1 MEVLVMDTPMMVS
14 GIILV
19 ITFIGIFTEGVHGF
33 HRAKFAL
40 GGAGAMVLAGQYFGF
55 YDPELAIE
63 AIDWNVIFL
72 LGAMMTIV
80 AIMIPTGGFQMMA
93 YRIADLSKGRLFL
106 LLAMMGT
113 LVTVLSLL
121 LDNVTT
127 VVIFGPLII
136 LICRS
141 MNISPIPYLLAAALL
156 SDTGGVAT
164 LVGDPPNLMIGSAAG
179 IGFNTFFY
187 HMGGIVLI
195 AWIATL
201 FAMKVIFK
209 KELSVKPQLQD
220 FSQREELH
228 DPYTWKVSLIVLG
241 IMVIGFIMHRTL
253 HWEAWFVAGMGLTL
267 LVFFGKEVDMDE
279 HFADVE
285 LTLLMFFMALF
296 IIVGGVEHSRFL
308 EYIGQFILPFVREDL
323 LTACILLMWVAA
335 FLSAFIDNIPFTA
348 AMIPIILGLEAQ
360 GVNVNALWWALA
372 AGVGMGGN
380 GSHLGSTANVFIV
393 TISEKLAKDEGRPEL
408 AITPGL
414 WIRKGSPVM
423 ILTLIIC
430 SIVMATFFDFYSN
443 PEANIGNEP
452 GEVMELAE

>member
-55 YDPELAIE
+55 YNPELAIE
-63 AIDWNVIFL
+63 SIDWNVIFL

-141 MNISPIPYLLAAALL
+141 MNVSPIPYLLAAALL

-187 HMGGIVLI
+187 HMGGIVFI

-201 FAMKVIFK
+201 FAMKIIFK
-209 KELSVKPQLQD
+209 KELAVKPELQD

-228 DPYTWKVSLIVLG
+228 DPYTWKVSLIVLA
-241 IMVIGFIMHRTL
+241 IMVVGFIMHRTL

-430 SIVMATFFDFYSN
+430 SIVMATFFDFYAN

>member
-187 HMGGIVLI
+187 HMGGIVFL
-195 AWIATL
+195 AWMATL

>member
-55 YDPELAIE
+55 YNPELAIE
-63 AIDWNVIFL
+63 SIDWNVIFL

-141 MNISPIPYLLAAALL
+141 MNVSPIPYLLAAALL

-187 HMGGIVLI
+187 HMGGIVFI

-201 FAMKVIFK
+201 FAMKIIFK
-209 KELSVKPQLQD
+209 KELAVKPELQD

-228 DPYTWKVSLIVLG
+228 DPYTWKVSLIVLA
-241 IMVIGFIMHRTL
+241 IMVVGFIMHRTL

-423 ILTLIIC
+423 ILTLFIC
-430 SIVMATFFDFYSN
+430 SIVMATFFDFYAN
-443 PEANIGNEP
+443 PEANIGTEP

>member
-1 MEVLVMDTPMMVS
+1 MEVLEMNTAMMVS

-19 ITFIGIFTEGVHGF
+19 ITFVGIFTEGVHGF

-55 YDPELAIE
+55 YSPDLAIE
-63 AIDWNVIFL
+63 SIDWNVIFL
-72 LGAMMTIV
+72 LGAMMTVV
-80 AIMIPTGGFQMMA
+80 AIMIPTGGFQMLA
-93 YRIADLSKGRLFL
+93 YRIADFSKGRLFL

-136 LICRS
+136 LICQS
-141 MNISPIPYLLAAALL
+141 MKVNPIPYLLAAALL

-179 IGFNTFFY
+179 IDFNTFFY
-187 HMGGIVLI
+187 HMGGIVFV
-195 AWIATL
+195 AWVATL
-201 FAMKVIFK
+201 FALKLIFK
-209 KELSVKPQLQD
+209 KELAETPVLQD
-220 FSQREELH
+220 FSQQEEMK

-241 IMVIGFIMHRTL
+241 IMVVGFIMHRTL

-267 LVFFGKEVDMDE
+267 LVFFGKDVDMDE

-296 IIVGGVEHSRFL
+296 IIVGGVEHSHFL
-308 EYIGQFILPFVREDL
+308 EYIGQFILPFVQDDL

-335 FLSAFIDNIPFTA
+335 IMSAFIDNIPFTA
-348 AMIPIILGLEAQ
+348 AMIPIILGLEQQ
-360 GVNVNALWWALA
+360 GVNVNALWWSLA

-393 TISEKLAKDEGRPEL
+393 TISEKLAKDEGNPSL

-414 WIRKGSPVM
+414 WFRKGAPIMV
-423 ILTLIIC
+423 LTLIIC
-430 SIVMATFFDFYSN
+430 SIIMTAFFGFYSD
-443 PEANIGNEP
+443 PSAI
-452 GEVMELAE
+452 